1 MVNQRKDVEECF
13 DYLLAAGRG
22 RVKLVLSA

>member
-13 DYLLAAGRG
+13 VYLLVAGRG
-22 RVKLVLSA
+22 RVKLVLSG